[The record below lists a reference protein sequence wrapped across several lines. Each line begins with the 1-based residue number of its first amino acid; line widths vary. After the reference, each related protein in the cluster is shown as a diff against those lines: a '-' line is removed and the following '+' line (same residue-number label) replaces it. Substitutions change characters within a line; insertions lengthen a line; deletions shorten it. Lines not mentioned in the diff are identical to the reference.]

1 MTTDNPRSGPVLT
14 GPQSAVPSLGLSS
27 WWPRHRRKV
36 LSTAGLVSLQILMT
50 VVLITFLV
58 PALWMM
64 SSSLKV
70 STEIFAHPIVWIP
83 KDPQWQNYVRL
94 FQLPGLSFARFAQN
108 TVVVVFFAVIGTVLS
123 SAMVAYSF
131 GRLQWPGRDFFF
143 SMLVAT
149 MMLPEVITLIPR
161 FIIFR
166 HLGWIDTLLPLTV
179 PYWCAATALYVF
191 LLRQFF
197 RGLPVELEEAAVI
210 DGAGRMRIF
219 LQIMLPLS
227 KPVLAT
233 VAVFALLQHYTD
245 YMNPLI
251 YLNSMDKWTLAVGIG
266 SLNANESFGSSWE
279 LVFTAGTVMTLP
291 ILLIYIFAQRYFV
304 KGIAMTGLKG

>member
-1 MTTDNPRSGPVLT
+1 MTRDNPQSGPALT
-14 GPQSAVPSLGLSS
+14 GPQSAVSSPGLSA
-27 WWPRHRRKV
+27 WWSMHHKKV
-36 LSTAGLVSLQILMT
+36 LSTVGLVFLQILMT
-50 VVLITFLV
+50 IVLITFLV
-58 PALWMM
+58 PALWML

-94 FQLPGLSFARFAQN
+94 FELPGLSFAQFAKN
-108 TVVVVFFAVIGTVLS
+108 TAVVVVVAVTGTLLS
-123 SAMVAYSF
+123 SSMVAYSF
-131 GRLQWPGRDFFF
+131 ARLEWPGRDFFF
-143 SMLVAT
+143 AMLMAT
-149 MMLPEVITLIPR
+149 MMLPDVVTLIPR
-161 FIIFR
+161 FIVYR
-166 HLGWIDTLLPLTV
+166 HLGWIDTLLPLTA
-179 PYWCAATALYVF
+179 PYWCATTAFYVF
-191 LLRQFF
+191 LLRQYFK
-197 RGLPVELEEAAVI
+197 GLPVELEEAAVI

-227 KPVLAT
+227 TPVLAT

-251 YLNSMDKWTLAVGIG
+251 YLNSMENWTLAVGIG

-279 LVFTAGTVMTLP
+279 LVFTAGSVMTLP

>member
-1 MTTDNPRSGPVLT
+1 MTRDNPQSGPALT
-14 GPQSAVPSLGLSS
+14 GPQSAVSPPGLSA
-27 WWPRHRRKV
+27 WWSMHHKKV
-36 LSTAGLVSLQILMT
+36 LSTVGLVFLQILMT
-50 VVLITFLV
+50 IVLITFLV
-58 PALWMM
+58 PALWML

-94 FQLPGLSFARFAQN
+94 FELPGLSFARFAQN
-108 TVVVVFFAVIGTVLS
+108 TVVVVVVAVTGTLLS
-123 SAMVAYSF
+123 SSMVAYSF
-131 GRLQWPGRDFFF
+131 ARLKWPGRDFFF
-143 SMLVAT
+143 AMLMAT
-149 MMLPEVITLIPR
+149 MMLPDVVTLIPR
-161 FIIFR
+161 FIVYR
-166 HLGWIDTLLPLTV
+166 QLGWIDTLLPLTA
-179 PYWCAATALYVF
+179 PYWCATTAFYVF
-191 LLRQFF
+191 LLRQYFK
-197 RGLPVELEEAAVI
+197 GLPVELEEAAVI

-219 LQIMLPLS
+219 FQIMLPLS
-227 KPVLAT
+227 TPVLAT

-279 LVFTAGTVMTLP
+279 LVFTAGSVMTLP

>member
-1 MTTDNPRSGPVLT
+1 MTRDNPQSGPALT
-14 GPQSAVPSLGLSS
+14 GPQSAVSSPGLSA
-27 WWPRHRRKV
+27 WWSTHYSKV
-36 LSTAGLVSLQILMT
+36 LSTIGLVFLQILMT
-50 VVLITFLV
+50 IVLITFLV
-58 PALWMM
+58 PALWML

-94 FQLPGLSFARFAQN
+94 FELPGLSFARFAQN
-108 TVVVVFFAVIGTVLS
+108 TVVVVVVAVTGTLLS
-123 SAMVAYSF
+123 SSMVAYSF
-131 GRLQWPGRDFFF
+131 ARLEWPGRDFFF
-143 SMLVAT
+143 AMLMAT
-149 MMLPEVITLIPR
+149 MMLPDVVTLIPR
-161 FIIFR
+161 FIVYR
-166 HLGWIDTLLPLTV
+166 HLGWIDTLLPLTA
-179 PYWCAATALYVF
+179 PYWCATTAFYVF
-191 LLRQFF
+191 LLRQYFK
-197 RGLPVELEEAAVI
+197 GLPVELEEAAVI

-219 LQIMLPLS
+219 FQIMLPLS
-227 KPVLAT
+227 TPVLAT

-279 LVFTAGTVMTLP
+279 LVFTAGSVMTLP

>member
-14 GPQSAVPSLGLSS
+14 ARQSAVLSQGLSA
-27 WWPRHRRKV
+27 WWPTHRRKV
-36 LSTAGLVSLQILMT
+36 LSTTGLVSLQILMT

-58 PALWMM
+58 PALWMI
-64 SSSLKV
+64 SSSLKA

-108 TVVVVFFAVIGTVLS
+108 TVVVVFFAVVGTVLS

-149 MMLPEVITLIPR
+149 MMLPDVITLIPR

>member
-1 MTTDNPRSGPVLT
+1 MTTDNPRSGPVPT
-14 GPQSAVPSLGLSS
+14 ARQSAVPSQGLFA
-27 WWPRHRRKV
+27 WWSTHRRKV
-36 LSTAGLVSLQILMT
+36 LSTAGLVFLQILMT

-58 PALWMM
+58 PALWMI

-70 STEIFAHPIVWIP
+70 STEVFAHPIVWIP
-83 KDPQWQNYVRL
+83 KDPHWQNYARL

-108 TVVVVFFAVIGTVLS
+108 TVVVVFFAVIGTVVS

-131 GRLQWPGRDFFF
+131 ARLQWPGRDFFF
-143 SMLVAT
+143 AMLMAT

-161 FIIFR
+161 FIIYR

-179 PYWCAATALYVF
+179 PYWCATTAFYVF

-210 DGAGRMRIF
+210 DGAGRLRIF
-219 LQIMLPLS
+219 AQIMLPLS
-227 KPVLAT
+227 TPVLAT

-251 YLNSMDKWTLAVGIG
+251 YLNSMEKWTLAVGIG
-266 SLNANESFGSSWE
+266 SLNANESFGASWE

-291 ILLIYIFAQRYFV
+291 ILVLYIFAQRYFV

>member
-1 MTTDNPRSGPVLT
+1 MTTDNPRSGPVPT
-14 GPQSAVPSLGLSS
+14 ARQSAVPSQGLFA
-27 WWPRHRRKV
+27 WWSTHRRKV
-36 LSTAGLVSLQILMT
+36 LSTAGLVFLQILMT

-58 PALWMM
+58 PALWMI

-70 STEIFAHPIVWIP
+70 STEVFAHPIVWIP
-83 KDPQWQNYVRL
+83 KDPHWQNYARL

-108 TVVVVFFAVIGTVLS
+108 TVVVVFFAVIGTVVS

-131 GRLQWPGRDFFF
+131 ARLQWPGRDFFF
-143 SMLVAT
+143 AMLMAT
-149 MMLPEVITLIPR
+149 MMLPDVITLIPR
-161 FIIFR
+161 FIIYR
-166 HLGWIDTLLPLTV
+166 HLGWIDTWLPLTV
-179 PYWCAATALYVF
+179 PYWCATTAFYVF

-197 RGLPVELEEAAVI
+197 KGLPVELEEAAVI
-210 DGAGRMRIF
+210 DGAGRLRIF
-219 LQIMLPLS
+219 AQIMLPLS
-227 KPVLAT
+227 TPVLAT

-251 YLNSMDKWTLAVGIG
+251 YLNSMEKWTLAVGIG

-291 ILLIYIFAQRYFV
+291 ILLLYIFAQRYFV